1 MVLNCELINQKA
13 ELHEYIAK
21 ELSFPE
27 YYGKNLD
34 ALYDV
39 LSDINEE
46 TLIEIENFE
55 KLKEKFGTYAEAF
68 LDVLHDASEENEKIK
83 YILI

>member
-83 YILI
+83 YVLI